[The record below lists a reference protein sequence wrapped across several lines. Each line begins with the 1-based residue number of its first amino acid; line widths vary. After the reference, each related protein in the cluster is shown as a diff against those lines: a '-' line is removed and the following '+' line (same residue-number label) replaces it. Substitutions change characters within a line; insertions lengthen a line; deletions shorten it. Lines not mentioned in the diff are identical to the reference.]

1 MNYRQSKNH
10 SFYLKPDPSFIRN
23 PFPQAFNFDST
34 PLLIRVYFVRLS
46 RDFDHFFGFEHVFA
60 PPFRGSH
67 PEVLPRIII
76 VKILE
81 CYR

>member
-34 PLLIRVYFVRLS
+34 PLLIRGLL
-46 RDFDHFFGFEHVFA
+46 
-60 PPFRGSH
+60 PPSEAAIRKCY
-67 PEVLPRIII
+67 PE
-76 VKILE
+76 
-81 CYR
+81 